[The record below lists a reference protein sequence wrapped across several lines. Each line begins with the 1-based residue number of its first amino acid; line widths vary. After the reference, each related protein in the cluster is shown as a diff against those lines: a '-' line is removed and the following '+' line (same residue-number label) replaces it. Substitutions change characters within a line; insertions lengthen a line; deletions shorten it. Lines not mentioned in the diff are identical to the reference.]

1 MIEDPDTVQAELR
14 SRQGATTAVDEEI
27 GRIQATIKTLDAQ
40 KQRALRLFTIAEAD
54 DSDVKRELA
63 RPSRGLATVVYH
75 SVFMQYVAEADRK
88 RIAEVIAGGQVFH
101 LSLEPA
107 DNTFEIRLDGRL
119 LGTSGPH
126 GTAVRWNVDSPPR

>member
-1 MIEDPDTVQAELR
+1 
-14 SRQGATTAVDEEI
+14 
-27 GRIQATIKTLDAQ
+27 
-40 KQRALRLFTIAEAD
+40 
-54 DSDVKRELA
+54 
-63 RPSRGLATVVYH
+63 
-75 SVFMQYVAEADRK
+75 MQYVAEADRK

-107 DNTFEIRLDGRL
+107 DNTFQIRLDGEL

>member
-1 MIEDPDTVQAELR
+1 MRLR
-14 SRQGATTAVDEEI
+14 SSIWADQLGRLAQLDGAIEI
-27 GRIQATIKTLDAQ
+27 ASEVPVEVERLDAVSF
-40 KQRALRLFTIAEAD
+40 LE
-54 DSDVKRELA
+54 REVA